1 MAAARYTK
9 GFMPLSKV
17 KEKEFLSRPMGCKG
31 VGFSF
36 VRYKPGEGAT
46 YVHRHKVQ
54 EEVFITLKGTGSI
67 ILDGK
72 RVSMPEGTVVRVG
85 PTVYRALGNDSKKD
99 VVYRSDSAEKLSAWR
114 ENLARRWH
122 SQSEEGAALEKIG
135 ASSSSGANGT
145 WAGNV

>member
-1 MAAARYTK
+1 MAAGRYTK

-36 VRYKPGEGAT
+36 VRYKPGDGAT

-54 EEVFITLKGTGSI
+54 EEVFIALKGTGSI

-72 RVSMPEGTVVRVG
+72 RSRCPKGRLYVSVRLSIEPRERLKEGFG
-85 PTVYRALGNDSKKD
+85 LYDS
-99 VVYRSDSAEKLSAWR
+99 RGGSNETLSTWR
-114 ENLARRWH
+114 KNLAR
-122 SQSEEGAALEKIG
+122 
-135 ASSSSGANGT
+135 
-145 WAGNV
+145 